1 MKKSSI
7 VYISKFNYYIN
18 IYFQFWCHVEIVQKI
33 STNQMYNT
41 RIFIFWKHDKYI
53 WCCSL
58 SDKWIFTLY
67 FDGALISRFLTIVKV
82 NTFRKGE
89 GCSNYTLYKMY
100 SPVCH
105 IPKKSKYLFS
115 IQDLSPVYFVMVGT
129 TNIVWNQA
137 GWIKIKIQSAQ
148 LYSVGEW
155 NKIVVSWKHKS

>member
-1 MKKSSI
+1 
-7 VYISKFNYYIN
+7 
-18 IYFQFWCHVEIVQKI
+18 
-33 STNQMYNT
+33 MYNK

-67 FDGALISRFLTIVKV
+67 FDGALISRLLTIVKV

-105 IPKKSKYLFS
+105 IPKKSKFLFS

-129 TNIVWNQA
+129 RNIVWNQS
-137 GWIKIKIQSAQ
+137 GWIKKKFRVLNCILWESEIKLLSHESIKVKICSHTVQHK
-148 LYSVGEW
+148 LYIKCFTPFEHLSLHIL
-155 NKIVVSWKHKS
+155 K